1 MDADERGWGG
11 IGIREG
17 PNPLPT
23 EQGIAAT
30 PSFFCVHL
38 RLNPLRASAVPK
50 LPFCKTSGKSAPC
63 QLVFVVMNRTQHC
76 NELRPEHAGQTVT
89 LVGWVHSRRDLGG
102 VLFIDL
108 RDREGR
114 TQTVFDPADL
124 PNEVFETAT
133 HLHSESVIQLT
144 GQVRLRPTGTE
155 NAKIPTGRIE
165 VLVKEMVVLN
175 NAAILPFPVDDPEV
189 ASKVNEELRLQYRYL
204 DLRRPEMMRNLRLRS
219 KVAIATRSFMDDQGF
234 LEIETPTLFKS
245 TPEGAREFLV
255 PNRREAGTFY
265 ALPQSP
271 QQFKQILMVSGVER
285 YFQLARCYRDEDLR
299 ADRQPEFTQVDI
311 EMSFIDREDIY
322 ALIEGLLKR
331 VWKTALNMDIATPFR
346 RISFEEAL
354 NRWGI
359 DKPDT
364 RFGMEL
370 VDMTEDFRSSTFK
383 VFSGAVANGGV
394 VKALNAKGLAGATQ
408 GQLETMTD
416 YAKSFGAKG
425 LAFIKVENG
434 EWKSPIVKFFSEAEK
449 AALTTKLN
457 IEQGDL
463 ILFAADQWL
472 NACEIL
478 GKIRLYCADVLKT
491 QGKLVIDP
499 TQFNFLWVVEFP
511 LLGFDR
517 EMNRWYSSH
526 HPFTAPV
533 ADDIPL
539 LKADPKKVRG
549 QHYDIVVNGVELGG
563 GSIRIHQPD
572 VQKTIFEEVLQIS
585 PEETQSRFGYMLEA
599 FKYGAPPHGGI
610 ALGFDRLCAILCGT
624 TSIRDVIAFPKT
636 AKGVC
641 LMTESPSP
649 VTARQLRDL
658 HIEVKAAPKK
668 DQPGAPDQA

>member
-1 MDADERGWGG
+1 M
-11 IGIREG
+11 
-17 PNPLPT
+17 
-23 EQGIAAT
+23 
-30 PSFFCVHL
+30 
-38 RLNPLRASAVPK
+38 K
-50 LPFCKTSGKSAPC
+50 
-63 QLVFVVMNRTQHC
+63 RTHHC
-76 NELRPEHAGQTVT
+76 NELRPAHIGQTVT
-89 LVGWVHSRRDLGG
+89 LSDWVHSRRDLGG
-102 VLFIDL
+102 LIFIDI

-114 TQTVFDPADL
+114 TQTVFDPSDL
-124 PNEVFETAT
+124 TPELFAQAAA
-133 HLHSESVIQLT
+133 LRSECVVSLT
-144 GQVRLRPTGTE
+144 GKVRHRPEGTN
-155 NAKIPTGRIE
+155 NAKIPTGEIE
-165 VLVKEMVVLN
+165 VGVTGLEVLN
-175 NAAILPFPVDDPEV
+175 MAEVLPFPVDDPEI
-189 ASKVNEELRLQYRYL
+189 ANKVNEELRLQYRYL
-204 DLRRPEMMRNLRLRS
+204 DLRRPEMARNLKLRS
-219 KVAIATRSFMDDQGF
+219 KVAIAARSFMDEQGF
-234 LEIETPTLFKS
+234 LEVETPTLFKS

-271 QQFKQILMVSGVER
+271 QQFKQILMVAGVEK

-331 VWKTALNMDIATPFR
+331 VWKTALNIDLPTPFK

-354 NRWGI
+354 NRYGI

-370 VDMTEDFRSSTFK
+370 VDMTEDFKASTFK
-383 VFSGAVANGGV
+383 VFSGTIANGGV
-394 VKALNAKGLAGATQ
+394 VKALNAKGMAGATQ
-408 GQLETMTD
+408 GQIETMTE

-425 LAFIKVENG
+425 LAFIKVEGG

-449 AALTTKLN
+449 AALTTKLA
-457 IEQGDL
+457 IQEGDL

-499 TQFNFLWVVEFP
+499 KQFNFLWVIEFP

-517 EMNRWYSSH
+517 EQNRWYSSH

-533 ADDIPL
+533 ASDIPL
-539 LKADPKKVRG
+539 LKTDPKKVRG

-572 VQKTIFEEVLQIS
+572 VQKTIFEELLAIP
-585 PEETQSRFGYMLEA
+585 PEETKLRFGYMLDA

-610 ALGFDRLCAILCGT
+610 ALGFDRFIAILCGT
-624 TSIRDVIAFPKT
+624 SSIRDVIAFPKT
-636 AKGVC
+636 AKGTC
-641 LMTESPSP
+641 LMTDSPSQVSP
-649 VTARQLRDL
+649 KQLRDL
-658 HIEVKAAPKK
+658 YIEVKVKPPTVPTPAKP
-668 DQPGAPDQA
+668 